1 MNKTKTIYL
10 AFLATLSVAC
20 TSDGSPEASP
30 SAEAPDAIVL
40 TASMGQGGATRG
52 GQAIQATAFDEGELI
67 SVEVTPTGGTM
78 QSSVYRAGAATEG
91 NGFKNPLTVY
101 SRAITWPANN
111 GTVGIRAYYPSTVGS
126 TTVGSSTESC
136 TVQADQ
142 SQDDDYKLSDLMYA
156 EAVNGQAKV
165 SSVPLTFHHALSK
178 IVVNLVAGNAG
189 VGASDLAAC
198 EVAVKACRTTA
209 ITNGVATSVT
219 NAVSADDYGWIPI
232 GTGAALAA
240 VIVPQ
245 TIAGTTAS
253 PVPFLRVNWNSKKLY
268 LRLSASKTF
277 EASKQYTYNLKVSGS
292 GLTVESSTVTG
303 WTAQSPSYV
312 STVLQ
317 SEKKKIIHQNN

>member
-20 TSDGSPEASP
+20 TSDGSPEVSP
-30 SAEAPDAIVL
+30 SAEATDAIVL
-40 TASMGQGGATRG
+40 TASMGEGGATRG

-91 NGFKNPLTVY
+91 NGFKNPLTAY

-111 GTVGIRAYYPSTVGS
+111 GTVSIRAYYPSTVGS
-126 TTVGSSTESC
+126 TTVGSSTESF

-178 IVVNLVAGNAG
+178 IVVNLVAGSN
-189 VGASDLAAC
+189 VDDEVLAQC
-198 EVAVKACRTTA
+198 VVAVKACRTAT
-209 ITNGVATSVT
+209 ITSGVATTVADGT
-219 NAVSADDYGWIPI
+219 ADDYGYVTI
-232 GTGAALAA
+232 GTGPATAGI
-240 VIVPQ
+240 IVPQ
-245 TIAGTTAS
+245 TLPGSSAAPLPLI
-253 PVPFLRVNWNSKKLY
+253 RVTLGDKNLY
-268 LRLSASKTF
+268 FRLLGNKTF
-277 EASKQYTYNLKVSGS
+277 EASKKYTYNLQVALGDVILLSAYMQDWNPVNRE
-292 GLTVESSTVTG
+292 LNFTE
-303 WTAQSPSYV
+303 
-312 STVLQ
+312 
-317 SEKKKIIHQNN
+317 N

>member
-1 MNKTKTIYL
+1 MKKQLYL
-10 AFLATLSVAC
+10 LPLAALLLSGC

-40 TASMGQGGATRG
+40 TASMGEGGATRG

-78 QSSVYRAGAATEG
+78 QSSVYRAGAGTEG
-91 NGFKNPLTVY
+91 NGFKNPLTAY

-126 TTVGSSTESC
+126 STESF

-178 IVVNLVAGNAG
+178 IVVNLVAGSN
-189 VGASDLAAC
+189 VDDEVLAQC
-198 EVAVKACRTTA
+198 VVAVKACRTAT
-209 ITNGVATSVT
+209 ITSGVATTV
-219 NAVSADDYGWIPI
+219 ADGTAADYGYVTI
-232 GTGAALAA
+232 GTGPATAGI
-240 VIVPQ
+240 IVPQ
-245 TIAGTTAS
+245 TLPGSSAAPLPLI
-253 PVPFLRVNWNSKKLY
+253 RVTLGDKNLY
-268 LRLSASKTF
+268 FRLLGNKTF
-277 EASKQYTYNLKVSGS
+277 EASKKYTYNLQVALGDVILLSAYMQDWNPVNRE
-292 GLTVESSTVTG
+292 LNFTE
-303 WTAQSPSYV
+303 
-312 STVLQ
+312 
-317 SEKKKIIHQNN
+317 N